1 MRPKRPAAPI
11 DRHVALDHR
20 LDLDRRWGR
29 WNGSTGCVTSR
40 QLATSRPSVTPA
52 RNERRSQAGRPV
64 VTVFGKASDFH
75 IPPRSARR
83 WSRLGRV
90 PQGPR
95 GGHLRR
101 RALLE
106 RLQAQPASGCSR
118 GMSSFRPGNV
128 SFLFMK
134 GSPSR
139 SCRHPNPRGE
149 TDRYGRR
156 GRPPGWPT
164 VVGAGEVA
172 RLPRAERA
180 ALRARDTHERGSGRS
195 RLGKR
200 CPSACDRAPVQRP
213 VGSFVWSS
221 TPQAPQ
227 GSHQPVSGLSG
238 LDAPPLVRVRTSMCE
253 SARRS
258 ASGNPRL
265 HESRATCE
273 SRRAARVWLAPCTA
287 SAAGGYA

>member
-1 MRPKRPAAPI
+1 MERQHWMRHGSWRRA
-11 DRHVALDHR
+11 DRASLPPGTNG
-20 LDLDRRWGR
+20 DLRRAVPW
-29 WNGSTGCVTSR
+29 S
-40 QLATSRPSVTPA
+40 PS
-52 RNERRSQAGRPV
+52 
-64 VTVFGKASDFH
+64 
-75 IPPRSARR
+75 SARPPTSTYLR
-83 WSRLGRV
+83 DQHDAGAEPRDYRGLGRV

-101 RALLE
+101 GALLQ
-106 RLQAQPASGCSR
+106 RLQAQPASGCRR

-164 VVGAGEVA
+164 VVGASEVA
-172 RLPRAERA
+172 RQPRAERA

-238 LDAPPLVRVRTSMCE
+238 LDAPPFG
-253 SARRS
+253 
-258 ASGNPRL
+258 ASS
-265 HESRATCE
+265 H
-273 SRRAARVWLAPCTA
+273 VDV
-287 SAAGGYA
+287 